1 MTKAKRNELEEQARV
16 ALDELL
22 EAKGGASI
30 EVARSLLGPVNRR
43 GLPTE
48 QRSAANARTREY
60 KARQALARAPESE
73 DVVTACGYVVLGILE
88 QTAAQP
94 DNPLRT
100 RLMNT
105 LRQAG
110 FDDGESAEA
119 LERLTR
125 NVEDRRQGWHRRLER
140 RAMERLLAVLPAT
153 SGQHT
158 G

>member
-1 MTKAKRNELEEQARV
+1 MTMGRRNDLEEQARV

-22 EAKGGASI
+22 AAKGGASI
-30 EVARSLLGPVNRR
+30 EAARSLLGPASRR

-48 QRSAANARTREY
+48 QRSAANTRTREY

-88 QTAAQP
+88 YTAGQA
-94 DNPLRT
+94 DSPLRV
-100 RLMNT
+100 RLLDA

-110 FDDGESAEA
+110 FDDGESAA
-119 LERLTR
+119 AIERLTCD
-125 NVEDRRQGWHRRLER
+125 VEDRRQGWHRRLER

-153 SGQHT
+153 PGRRT